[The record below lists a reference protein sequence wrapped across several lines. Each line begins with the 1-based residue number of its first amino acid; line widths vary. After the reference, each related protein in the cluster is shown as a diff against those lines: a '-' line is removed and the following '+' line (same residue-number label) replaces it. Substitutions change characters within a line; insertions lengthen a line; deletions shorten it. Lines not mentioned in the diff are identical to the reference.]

1 MIEIIIKNHLDS
13 KLDEPV
19 SLEKPESSTGNYV
32 VFEKTSSG
40 KNNHLPS
47 AVFAFQSYGKSLYQA
62 LELNE
67 RVKKAVESLIELDE
81 IRGVSLNSDYNFT
94 DTTTKEYRYQAVFDI
109 KYY

>member
-1 MIEIIIKNHLDS
+1 MIEVTIKNHLDN

-19 SLEKPESSTGNYV
+19 FLEKPVSSTGNYV
-32 VFEKTSSG
+32 VFEKTSSS

-62 LELNE
+62 LALNE
-67 RVKKAVESLIELDE
+67 RVKKAVEDLIELDV
-81 IRGVSLNSDYNFT
+81 IRGVSLNGDYNFT

>member
-1 MIEIIIKNHLDS
+1 MIEIIIKTHLDT

-19 SLEKPESSTGNYV
+19 LTEKPSTSPGNYV
-32 VFEKTSSG
+32 VFEKTG
-40 KNNHLPS
+40 GRENNHLPS
-47 AVFAFQSYGKSLYQA
+47 ATFAFQSYGKSLYEA
-62 LELNE
+62 IVLNKK
-67 RVKKAVESLIELDE
+67 VKEAVKSLIELDE